1 MYVMSP
7 LVHVTMMPATQR
19 QFPVERGEG

>member
-1 MYVMSP
+1 VMSP